1 MGRSDPVLKDY
12 YFQRIKP
19 KGKTALLGYTHNNWF
34 QGDLYDLQLDNWDI
48 NSKWTLPQKYDT
60 IVCTRC
66 AYFGK
71 DLNDFFTRCYNN
83 LTNNGEI
90 FIDFGLGDH
99 WRFKNYKIGW
109 VKNGEH
115 EHAYKDNNFLWSTVW
130 DESFLEDEQYKLFE
144 ERVKS
149 FKYNNVKQAIFN
161 EVPTVLEL
169 KEIEDKFN
177 ISTSLLA
184 LWTDSP
190 QLYILLK
197 GIKKQA

>member
-1 MGRSDPVLKDY
+1 M
-12 YFQRIKP
+12 
-19 KGKTALLGYTHNNWF
+19 
-34 QGDLYDLQLDNWDI
+34 
-48 NSKWTLPQKYDT
+48 
-60 IVCTRC
+60 
-66 AYFGK
+66 
-71 DLNDFFTRCYNN
+71 
-83 LTNNGEI
+83 
-90 FIDFGLGDH
+90 
-99 WRFKNYKIGW
+99 
-109 VKNGEH
+109 
-115 EHAYKDNNFLWSTVW
+115 W

>member
-1 MGRSDPVLKDY
+1 M
-12 YFQRIKP
+12 
-19 KGKTALLGYTHNNWF
+19 
-34 QGDLYDLQLDNWDI
+34 
-48 NSKWTLPQKYDT
+48 PQKYDT